1 MKLLHAGLLAVG
13 AALAGGVAVWMTQ
26 PPALPPAPATADIAP
41 APAVVVAAPPPAQYQ
56 SPPAPPPE
64 IASPPPVYAEPSHV
78 ESAHVEK
85 PSPAPRP
92 KPKTPT
98 PAPAPVTVT
107 AVVPPPRPAP
117 YEEPPAR
124 KTPDPPPVVVPA
136 PEPAPAPTRSATLRP
151 GYEIAVRLQQ
161 TLSADR
167 AEKGDIFQ
175 GVLADPVVADGYVIA
190 ERGAP
195 VMGRVVQ
202 VQNGTISLRLLNM
215 ETADG
220 QRLEV
225 STEPWPIRVVSG
237 QSVVRFRLS
246 ARITITERKL

>member
-1 MKLLHAGLLAVG
+1 M
-13 AALAGGVAVWMTQ
+13 
-26 PPALPPAPATADIAP
+26 
-41 APAVVVAAPPPAQYQ
+41 
-56 SPPAPPPE
+56 
-64 IASPPPVYAEPSHV
+64 
-78 ESAHVEK
+78 
-85 PSPAPRP
+85 
-92 KPKTPT
+92 PT
-98 PAPAPVTVT
+98 PAPAPAPVAVTPVI
-107 AVVPPPRPAP
+107 PPPKPAP
-117 YEEPPAR
+117 YQEPPVH
-124 KTPDPPPVVVPA
+124 KTPDPPPAAVPT
-136 PEPAPAPTRSATLRP
+136 PVPVPAPAPARSATLRP
-151 GYEIAVRLQQ
+151 GYEIAVRLLQ

-175 GVLADPVVADGYVIA
+175 GILADPVVADGYVIA

-195 VMGRVVQ
+195 ATGRVVQ
-202 VQNGTISLRLLNM
+202 VQNGVISLRLLNM

>member
-26 PPALPPAPATADIAP
+26 PPAFSPAPPAVAIAPELPAP
-41 APAVVVAAPPPAQYQ
+41 APAVVRAVTPPPAQYQ
-56 SPPAPPPE
+56 PPPE
-64 IASPPPVYAEPSHV
+64 IASPPPVYAEP
-78 ESAHVEK
+78 AHVEK
-85 PSPAPRP
+85 PSPSP
-92 KPKTPT
+92 KPKPKPPT
-98 PAPAPVTVT
+98 PAPAPAPIAVATVI
-107 AVVPPPRPAP
+107 PPPKPAP
-117 YEEPPAR
+117 YEEPPVH
-124 KTPDPPPVVVPA
+124 KTPDPPPPVIVPK
-136 PEPAPAPTRSATLRP
+136 PAPTRSATLRP
-151 GYEIAVRLQQ
+151 GYEIAVRLLQ

-195 VMGRVVQ
+195 VTGRVVQ
-202 VQNGTISLRLLNM
+202 VQNGVISLRLLNM

-225 STEPWPIRVVSG
+225 STEPWPIRLVSG

-246 ARITITERKL
+246 ARIIITERKL